1 MTLPAAQ
8 GDGLSTRGFW
18 RLGLTLAALLALVA
32 PGASA
37 QSVTLSGSLGSDK
50 VLLIIDGHPQT
61 LAVGASARGVTLR
74 RIGPGEAD
82 VEVGGKIQTLRLGDA
97 PARLVGDAV
106 GRTQGTQ
113 IVLAA
118 GSGGHFFAAGAING
132 RAVQFVVDTG
142 ATSVAISQ
150 GEAERLGL
158 DWRSGQRGMAAT
170 AGGAV
175 VAHALNLN
183 SVRIGD
189 VEVFNVAAVV
199 IPADMPA
206 ILLGN
211 SFLSRFSMH
220 RDSDVMRLEKR
231 R

>member
-1 MTLPAAQ
+1 MTLPAVRGEAF
-8 GDGLSTRGFW
+8 STPGSW
-18 RLGLTLAALLALVA
+18 RLGFTLAVMLALAA

-82 VEVGGKIQTLRLGDA
+82 VEFGGKVQTLHLGDA

-132 RAVQFVVDTG
+132 RAVRFVVDTG
-142 ATSVAISQ
+142 ATSIAISQ
-150 GEAERLGL
+150 VEAERLGL

-211 SFLSRFSMH
+211 SFLGRFSMH

>member
-1 MTLPAAQ
+1 V
-8 GDGLSTRGFW
+8 
-18 RLGLTLAALLALVA
+18 AALLALA
-32 PGASA
+32 AAGASA

-82 VEVGGKIQTLRLGDA
+82 VEFGGKVQTLHLGDA

-132 RAVQFVVDTG
+132 RAVQFIVDTG

-150 GEAERLGL
+150 VEAERLGL

-199 IPADMPA
+199 IAADMPA

>member
-82 VEVGGKIQTLRLGDA
+82 VEVGGKIRTLHLGDA
-97 PARLVGDAV
+97 PARLAGAAV
-106 GRTQGTQ
+106 GRTQGTE

-142 ATSVAISQ
+142 ATSIAISQ
-150 GEAERLGL
+150 VEAERLGL

-175 VAHALNLN
+175 VAHSLTLN
-183 SVRIGD
+183 SVRIGE

-199 IPADMPA
+199 IAADMPA